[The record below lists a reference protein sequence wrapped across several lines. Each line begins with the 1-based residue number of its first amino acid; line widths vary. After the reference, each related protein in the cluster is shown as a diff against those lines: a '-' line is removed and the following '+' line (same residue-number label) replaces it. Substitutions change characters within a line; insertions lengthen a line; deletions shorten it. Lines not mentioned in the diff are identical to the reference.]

1 MPKLSRTLKKR
12 LCAFVKKIKGKY
24 VEVDALLNKKEK
36 QQIAIF
42 ISVLIIPCAIGL
54 ALFILN

>member
-1 MPKLSRTLKKR
+1 MPKLSRTLKKALR
-12 LCAFVKKIKGKY
+12 LRKNKGKY